1 MTLYFHHIF
10 LYLYKRNRY
19 SPSEQILYLY
29 LSSRAC
35 YPKWLHMPLLPNYI
49 IFSNY
54 SLPITASSS
63 STVRGKSLSPMK
75 RLPVSVTNTSSSMRM
90 PPKSRYVSSKA

>member
-1 MTLYFHHIF
+1 MTIYFHHIF

-35 YPKWLHMPLLPNYI
+35 YPKGYTCPYYLI
-49 IFSNY
+49 I
-54 SLPITASSS
+54 
-63 STVRGKSLSPMK
+63 
-75 RLPVSVTNTSSSMRM
+75 
-90 PPKSRYVSSKA
+90 